1 MKPATFATVAV
12 LGGTL
17 AASFVLGPSGTRGT
31 PSSSLPNTG
40 ATYVAIAGSMAPIT
54 RIRHGVELEPPAT
67 PTEIYEQFVP
77 PPPTP
82 APTPAPRPAPAHVA
96 AAAPRPYVAPAGYI
110 TNPVPIYRQ

>member
-31 PSSSLPNTG
+31 PTPSLPDTG
-40 ATYVAIAGSMAPIT
+40 VTSVALAGSLAPIT
-54 RIRHGVELEPPAT
+54 RIRHGAELAPPAT
-67 PTEIYEQFVP
+67 PTKNYEQFNTPP

-82 APTPAPRPAPAHVA
+82 PAPAHLA
-96 AAAPRPYVAPAGYI
+96 AAALQPYAAPRPYVAP
-110 TNPVPIYRQ
+110 V